1 MINIRTYHHDDHDFI
16 CSSYLNSTY
25 YNSLDRSTR
34 LVSKFEHDKAM
45 DRKINQLVTD
55 NSVLIATPLDDIEL
69 IVGYLICNDDC
80 LHYVYVKKDFR
91 QMGIAFKL
99 IKSFG
104 IENVSQLA
112 YTHLSKYSH
121 YITNKLPPDA
131 HYNPFKLS
139 YL

>member
-1 MINIRTYHHDDHDFI
+1 MINIRTYSHDDHDFI

-55 NSVLIATPLDDIEL
+55 SSVLIATPQDDIDL
-69 IVGYLICNDDC
+69 IVGYLIFDDES

-91 QMGIAFKL
+91 QMGIALSL
-99 IKSFG
+99 IKSVE
-104 IENVSQLA
+104 IENRFQLV
-112 YTHLSKYSH
+112 YTHLSKYSQ

-131 HYNPFKLS
+131 YYNPFKLS
-139 YL
+139 FL